1 MNIIIDAMSGD
12 KAPDEILKGAFLALD
27 QYGHNITL
35 VGNSE
40 IINRFS
46 SENGLDISRREISVV
61 NASDI
66 ITMEDDPFSI
76 KNKKDSSMTVALKL
90 LADGKGDALVSAG
103 NTGALYT
110 GGVIYTSR
118 IKSLRKAALATFLPF
133 EAPLLLIDAGANVE
147 VNEEILVQFA
157 VMGSVYVNRML
168 GIENPRVGLLNNGT
182 EKTKGTDVLR
192 SAHKHLSKN
201 QRINFIGNVEAK
213 TLPYGICDVLV
224 TDGFS
229 GNIILKLT
237 EGLCGFMLKK
247 LKGVY
252 TKNPVTK
259 LSSVIIRPELKEMK
273 KAFDA
278 SEYGGA
284 PLLGVSKPII
294 KAHGSSD
301 AQAVKNAVRVAA
313 QYFES
318 GIISEIARLT

>member
-259 LSSVIIRPELKEMK
+259 LSGVIIRPELKEMK